1 MVTTDGNATN
11 AEASKELLELLGKAV
26 VDPHE
31 VRAFLKA
38 SEELL
43 PTVLANFEKAEFAL
57 DGIGEI
63 VGSPYAWDNPSSA
76 LESIGNRVEETG
88 RDVWSGHE

>member
-1 MVTTDGNATN
+1 MATTDGPTG
-11 AEASKELLELLGKAV
+11 AEASKELLELLAKAV

-43 PTVLANFEKAEFAL
+43 PTVLGNFEKAETAL